1 MTEHDWWV
9 AIGAVMA
16 IVAGAVLT
24 GWAGW
29 WLAERFSG
37 AEALPGSPTETI
49 KAMIDGE
56 ASWPFAATW
65 WTVAL
70 VVLIVVAVVAIFRGP
85 REPVDRAAKR
95 LPRKGLARYR
105 PGRKGAQGPVM
116 GKVVTG
122 RRRGQTIAMTTEDQA
137 VILAGPRVGKTRS
150 IAIPAIIGHTEGPLV
165 VTSNKRDIADAAA
178 RRPSGGRVWLLDPQ
192 ELASDGIPTWWW
204 DPLAT
209 ADTVAGSKRLAA
221 LWAHAARD
229 PGAKTDAYFDTAG
242 EQLLASILLA
252 AALDGGGVRQA
263 ARWLQSIDDPTPQTV
278 LEAAGVDIVASE
290 LAAAVALPD
299 KQRAGVVGT
308 AAKSLGWVADPEILR
323 WAENPTGTLDLFD
336 PLEFVHSNDTL
347 ILISREGEASA
358 SGLVTAMTAAVLRTA
373 ETEASQQPDGRLAR
387 PVLGVLDEAA
397 NVCRWRELPDLY
409 SHFGS
414 RGIMLMSFFQSWAQI
429 ESAFGKDGA
438 EKLWSAANVRAYLG
452 GVSDTQFLKRLSELS
467 GHYEHRTNST
477 SLSGQ
482 GTTRSRSQ
490 QRREQL
496 TVAELAA
503 MPPGRALV
511 LLSAASPV
519 VVETSQYDDDDLAAP
534 ATVDGPPSTVAVM
547 SGPPPDGNPTPHPI
561 PTEEVGI

>member
-1 MTEHDWWV
+1 MTEHDRWV
-9 AIGAVMA
+9 AIGSMMA
-16 IVAGAVLT
+16 IAAGAVLT

-29 WLAERFSG
+29 WLAARFSG
-37 AEALPGSPTETI
+37 AEPLPGGPPDTI

-56 ASWPFAATW
+56 ASWPMAATW

-70 VVLIVVAVVAIFRGP
+70 LLVLIVTVFAVFRGP

-105 PGRKGAQGPVM
+105 PGRKGAQGPVI

-137 VILAGPRVGKTRS
+137 VIIAGPRVGKTRS
-150 IAIPAIIGHTEGPLV
+150 IAIPAIIGHTEGPLI

-178 RRPSGGRVWLLDPQ
+178 RRPGNGQVWLLDPQ
-192 ELASDGIPTWWW
+192 QLASDGIPTWWW

-209 ADTVAGSKRLAA
+209 ADTVSGAKRLAA

-229 PGAKTDAYFDTAG
+229 PGAKTDAYFDNAG
-242 EQLLASILLA
+242 EQLLAAVLLA
-252 AALDGGGVRQA
+252 ASLDGGGVRQA
-263 ARWLQSIDDPTPQTV
+263 ARWLQDIDNQGAQNALRAGGIDILASD
-278 LEAAGVDIVASE
+278 LEATQG
-290 LAAAVALPD
+290 LPD

-308 AAKSLGWVADPEILR
+308 AAKALGWVADPDILR
-323 WAENPTGTLDLFD
+323 WAENPHGDLDLFD
-336 PLEFVHSNDTL
+336 PLAFVHSNDTL

-373 ETEASQQPDGRLAR
+373 ESEAASRPDGRCD
-387 PVLGVLDEAA
+387 PPILGVLDEAA

-429 ESAFGKDGA
+429 ESAFTKEGA

-452 GVSDTQFLKRLSELS
+452 GVSDTQFLKRLSDLS
-467 GHYEHRTNST
+467 GHYEHRTNSS

-519 VVETSQYDDDDLAAP
+519 VAETSQYNDRDLAPETAD
-534 ATVDGPPSTVAVM
+534 TPPSPIGG
-547 SGPPPDGNPTPHPI
+547 GPEPDGNPTPNPI